1 MMTVV
6 AFHAGVLG
14 VIESRLRHPAIDQ
27 NRFGDHRRRVRQ
39 RLHFVAESAA
49 GEVRARRRA
58 HLPLRFVG
66 IAREEHGPLQFF
78 ARAKLLAQ
86 LPDLLRNKILNFAL
100 PRLSFFQSRV
110 VPILCRQC
118 AQKGPRESDVAVRN
132 FQVGI
137 FRVEL
142 ERVTRLAI
150 GHDGD
155 ALIIT
160 ALRIGFVAE
169 IAVELPAIDP
179 RNVRREMALMI
190 EAQNVAMFLPIV
202 IGIARFLIIE
212 LELRM
217 PSPEGGKHLGVA
229 ARRSRQFQN
238 HPLDRV
244 WMPMEVCP
252 FKLHSFSRRSFH
264 DRRVAM
270 TRGAVGTGNQ
280 PQ

>member
-1 MMTVV
+1 
-6 AFHAGVLG
+6 
-14 VIESRLRHPAIDQ
+14 
-27 NRFGDHRRRVRQ
+27 GDHRCRVRH
-39 RLHFVAESAA
+39 RFHFVAESTA

-66 IAREEHGPLQFF
+66 IARKEHGPLQFF

-110 VPILCRQC
+110 VPILCRQG

-150 GHDGD
+150 GREGD

-160 ALRIGFVAE
+160 ALRIGFVAK
-169 IAVELPAIDP
+169 IAVELPAVDP
-179 RNVRREMALMI
+179 RNVRDRKSTRL
-190 EAQNVAMFLPIV
+190 NSSHLV
-202 IGIARFLIIE
+202 ISYAVFCLKKKKKTKKDLRCRTKETIYYLI
-212 LELRM
+212 
-217 PSPEGGKHLGVA
+217 H
-229 ARRSRQFQN
+229 RRKYKSKTERTDAHRITTN
-238 HPLDRV
+238 GPLA
-244 WMPMEVCP
+244 
-252 FKLHSFSRRSFH
+252 FKPPNT
-264 DRRVAM
+264 APNAC
-270 TRGAVGTGNQ
+270 TTTYT
-280 PQ
+280 